1 MSFKVIDNHKKR
13 GGKLHHAGC
22 RLLFLT
28 NYLINYS
35 KWII

>member
-1 MSFKVIDNHKKR
+1 MVIDNQKNEAANCITQVAAFSFK
-13 GGKLHHAGC
+13 
-22 RLLFLT
+22 LT

>member
-1 MSFKVIDNHKKR
+1 MVIDNQKN
-13 GGKLHHAGC
+13 AAANC
-22 RLLFLT
+22 ITQVAAFSFLT

>member
-1 MSFKVIDNHKKR
+1 MIANHKTI

-22 RLLFLT
+22 RLLFS